1 MERMKKIFLLT
12 LLLGLLGAIEGY
24 SVGSSCYQVN
34 NTPCSVAGSKRTCYL
49 VSGGQP
55 LNCYCWG
62 GTWDCP
68 VEP

>member
-12 LLLGLLGAIEGY
+12 LLLSMLGAIEGY

-34 NTPCSVAGSKRTCYL
+34 NTPCSIEGSKRTCYL
-49 VSGGQP
+49 VTGGQP
-55 LNCYCWG
+55 LSCYCWG